1 MQRLPNNSS
10 RLVFLLQIDLLLHSR
25 KLVEDSKGIALISPS
40 AAAGTREDKI
50 SAIPLEFS
58 TCASDPHA
66 HVRPRYP
73 RRRRR
78 RRRRKSPRSPSHQV
92 HSTIL
97 RRNPT
102 TIPKGQ
108 GKARQGRQEHDEL
121 KLQFLL
127 IFHRPSWA

>member
-78 RRRRKSPRSPSHQV
+78 RKSPRSPSHQV

-108 GKARQGRQEHDEL
+108 GKARQARTRRIEASILAHL
-121 KLQFLL
+121 
-127 IFHRPSWA
+127 PSS